1 MRIVVALFMLFG
13 VQAVAYA
20 YIGPG
25 LGVGTIAVAL
35 GFVGS
40 IFLALFAVLYYP
52 IKRMIKRRGRG
63 RGIKPQKSE
72 NKKDEVKEE
81 PTEN

>member
-13 VQAVAYA
+13 VQAVVHA

-52 IKRMIKRRGRG
+52 IKRMIKKGGGRE
-63 RGIKPQKSE
+63 KKTQKSE

>member
-13 VQAVAYA
+13 VQADVHA

-52 IKRMIKRRGRG
+52 IKRMIKRRGRE
-63 RGIKPQKSE
+63 KKTPKSE

>member
-13 VQAVAYA
+13 VQAVVHA

-52 IKRMIKRRGRG
+52 IKRMIKKGGKRE
-63 RGIKPQKSE
+63 KKTQKSE

>member
-1 MRIVVALFMLFG
+1 MLFG

-25 LGVGTIAVAL
+25 LGVGTIVVAL

-52 IKRMIKRRGRG
+52 IKKMLKRRGRE
-63 RGIKPQKSE
+63 KKTQKSE